1 MREMSWIRSSKTVA
15 AVALLA
21 IALLAAG
28 TVTAIEFD
36 GESPESTQVGEEVS
50 MEVQITEP
58 FADPLPSQ
66 WTLEGDTELNNADWT
81 IVARDNTDDIVARSD
96 TNELQLNADDS
107 VVSVTVEI
115 RGEVPDGI
123 EFDYENPD
131 AENYKVVELLRQTDA
146 GTERVADEAIW
157 EAHRY
162 TGESQEARTA
172 IDDAAEAV
180 EQANSGGDELD
191 NAINAYNNANFDLA
205 TSLAEDAQS
214 TAEGQEQTTQILLIG
229 GALVVLVALV
239 GGGAYVYKQRQ
250 KNTNKLR

>member
-1 MREMSWIRSSKTVA
+1 MSWIRSSKTVA

-50 MEVQITEP
+50 MEVEITEP

-123 EFDYENPD
+123 EFNYENPD

-157 EAHRY
+157 EAHRF
-162 TGESQEARTA
+162 TAESQEARTA
-172 IDDAAEAV
+172 IDEAAQSV
-180 EQANSGGDELD
+180 EEANSGEDELD
-191 NAINAYNNANFDLA
+191 SAISAYNNANFDLA
-205 TSLAEDAQS
+205 IDLADEAES
-214 TAEGQEQTTQILLIG
+214 TAEGSEQTTQFLLLG
-229 GALVVLVALV
+229 GAVVVLTAVV
-239 GGGAYVYKQRQ
+239 GGGFYVYRQRQ
-250 KNTNKLR
+250 RDTNKLR